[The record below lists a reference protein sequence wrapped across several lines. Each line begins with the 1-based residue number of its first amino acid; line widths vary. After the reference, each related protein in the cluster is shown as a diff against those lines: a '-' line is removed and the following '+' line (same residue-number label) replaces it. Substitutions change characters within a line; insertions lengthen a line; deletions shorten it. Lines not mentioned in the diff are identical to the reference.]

1 MNKRLKMK
9 VGDIMKYALVPI
21 YIILTIS
28 GLVFMKLGGNPG
40 TISFKDG
47 GFSISMSTVSAI
59 GFICYICSFLLF
71 TRIVVLFDLSFI
83 YPLTTGI
90 VQTIT
95 LVASYFVFKEKISVT
110 GLVGAILVMIGIV
123 VMNIK
128 TPVKD
133 NVASNNAS
141 SDTVISQ
148 ENV

>member
-1 MNKRLKMK
+1 
-9 VGDIMKYALVPI
+9 MKYALVPI

-59 GFICYICSFLLF
+59 GFVCYICSFILF

-95 LVASYFVFKEKISVT
+95 LVASYFIFKEKISVT

-128 TPVKD
+128 TPTKD
-133 NVASNNAS
+133 NVASNNVS
-141 SDTVISQ
+141 NDTVMSQ

>member
-1 MNKRLKMK
+1 
-9 VGDIMKYALVPI
+9 MKYALVPI

-40 TISFKDG
+40 TVSFKDG

-110 GLVGAILVMIGIV
+110 GLVGAILVIIGII

-128 TPVKD
+128 TPVKE
-133 NVASNNAS
+133 NVANNNINKNA
-141 SDTVISQ
+141 VVSQ
-148 ENV
+148 KNV